1 MNVTGSQQQP
11 KKSTNAG
18 GREALVLNPAALYV
32 IHASHENVPSIASTT
47 FENELEKDGKS
58 PFTEI
63 KHLNA
68 TPFREFSETSLH
80 QQLIRIQ
87 DHKDLEKLE
96 NLAIQQ
102 TGNIHLSLNENWAFE
117 IVRKL
122 PWIFHKHGL
131 TPMFFEANKNANW
144 QRNTSALRKLY
155 DKGVVMPIDIMAVV
169 RWQTTERNWW
179 NRVFLSRSKVAL
191 EAKAALYLMGI
202 QVHPPYFVHQR
213 DLAQLQQWIS
223 EGILL

>member
-1 MNVTGSQQQP
+1 
-11 KKSTNAG
+11 
-18 GREALVLNPAALYV
+18 LNPAALYV
-32 IHASHENVPSIASTT
+32 IHADHGNAPSKASTT
-47 FENELEKDGKS
+47 FENGLEKDGKS

-68 TPFREFSETSLH
+68 TPFREFSETSLN

-96 NLAIQQ
+96 NLELQNA
-102 TGNIHLSLNENWAFE
+102 GNIYLSLNENWAFE
-117 IVRKL
+117 MVRKL
-122 PWIFHKHGL
+122 PWIFHKLGL

-169 RWQTTERNWW
+169 RWQTKERNWL
-179 NRVFLSRSKVAL
+179 NRVFLSRSKEAL
-191 EAKAALYLMGI
+191 EAKTALYLLSI
-202 QVHPPYFVHQR
+202 QVLPPYFVHER
-213 DLAQLQQWIS
+213 DLSQLQQWIS
-223 EGILL
+223 AGTLMPQLT